1 MNFNG
6 KPAEQWIY
14 MNIDYTIARQALHLP
29 WIDVVPFYYV
39 ISTISSVQGNRFT
52 IKCHI
57 VNEGVGLVV

>member
-1 MNFNG
+1 
-6 KPAEQWIY
+6 